1 MMVSLV
7 LASLFFVAI
16 HVFVSGTE
24 LRDRLVAKLGEGP
37 YRGLF
42 SLASLAGVVWM
53 SWSYNNAPYLELW
66 GSPVALRHL
75 AALLLVPATFLVVA
89 GLTTRNPTAVGAEKA
104 AAQAP
109 VGIVKLTRHPFL
121 WGVAIWGAAHML
133 ANGDVASLVFF
144 GSFFT
149 LAHVGPRLIDAKRA
163 RKAPQAWASFAAQ
176 TSATPFRGPLRPSLG
191 EIGWWRIGLSAVVYL
206 ALLLWLHEAL
216 IGVSPM
222 AV

>member
-16 HVFVSGTE
+16 HVFVSGTK
-24 LRDRLVAKLGEGP
+24 LRDEIVAKLGAGP

-42 SLASLAGVVWM
+42 SLASLAGIVWM
-53 SWSYNNAPYLELW
+53 AWSYNNAPYLEFW
-66 GSPVALRHL
+66 GSPMAMRHL
-75 AALLLVPATFLVVA
+75 AALLLIPATFLVVA

-104 AAQAP
+104 AAQEP

-121 WGVAIWGAAHML
+121 WGVAIWALAHIL
-133 ANGDVASLVFF
+133 ANGDLASLVFF
-144 GSFFT
+144 GSFFA

-163 RKAPQAWASFAAQ
+163 RKDPEGWARFAAQ
-176 TSATPFRGPLRPSLG
+176 TSATPFRGPLRPSLA

-206 ALLLWLHEAL
+206 ALLLWLHEAV

-222 AV
+222 AA

>member
-16 HVFVSGTE
+16 HVFVSGTG
-24 LRDRLVAKLGEGP
+24 LRDAVVAKLGERP
-37 YRGLF
+37 YLGLF
-42 SLASLAGVVWM
+42 SLASLAGIVWM
-53 SWSYNNAPYLELW
+53 AWSYNRAPYLELW
-66 GSPVALRHL
+66 GSPAALRHL
-75 AALLLVPATFLVVA
+75 AALLLIPATFLVVA
-89 GLTTRNPTAVGAEKA
+89 GLTTRNPTAVGADKA

-109 VGIVKLTRHPFL
+109 VGVVKLTRHPFL
-121 WGVAIWGAAHML
+121 WGVAIWALAHML

-144 GSFFT
+144 GSFFA

-163 RKAPQAWASFAAQ
+163 RKDPQAWASFAAQ

-206 ALLLWLHEAL
+206 ALLLWLHEAVL
-216 IGVSPM
+216 GVSPM
-222 AV
+222 AA

>member
-1 MMVSLV
+1 MMASLV

-16 HVFVSGTE
+16 HVFVSGTK
-24 LRDRLVAKLGEGP
+24 LRGQIVGKLGEKP
-37 YRGLF
+37 YLGLF
-42 SLASLAGVVWM
+42 SLASLAGLVWM

-66 GSPVALRHL
+66 GSPAATRHL
-75 AALLLVPATFLVVA
+75 AALLLIPATFLVVC

-121 WGVAIWGAAHML
+121 WGVAIWALAHMM

-144 GSFFT
+144 GSFFA
-149 LAHVGPRLIDAKRA
+149 LAHIGPRLIDAKRA
-163 RKAPQAWASFAAQ
+163 RKDPEGWARFAAQ
-176 TSATPFRGPLRPSLG
+176 TSATPFRGPLRPSLA
-191 EIGWWRIGLSAVVYL
+191 EIGWQRIALSLIVYL
-206 ALLLWLHEAL
+206 ALLFWLHEAV

-222 AV
+222 AA